1 LSFSLEHH
9 FFYLEHLKVGVNDQM
24 SCLGAAKVS
33 TASST
38 SVIHIILVPCAELAF
53 SKQEQ

>member
-1 LSFSLEHH
+1 LSII
-9 FFYLEHLKVGVNDQM
+9 FYLEHLKVGVNDQM